1 MKTLLLVTWLI
12 FGQSPS
18 SYQVEFD
25 TAEKCAQAKSAVLLD
40 YERLYG
46 PIVLATRPS
55 ALARAEIN
63 AGRPIY
69 EKPKISALC
78 VDG

>member
-1 MKTLLLVTWLI
+1 MKTVLLVTWLI

-55 ALARAEIN
+55 ALTRAEIN
-63 AGRPIY
+63 AGRPLY

-78 VDG
+78 VDR

>member
-1 MKTLLLVTWLI
+1 MKAVLLVTWLI

-25 TAEKCAQAKSAVLLD
+25 TAEKCGQARSTVLLD
-40 YERLYG
+40 YERVYG
-46 PIVLATRPS
+46 PIQPAPRQTQLT
-55 ALARAEIN
+55 RAEIN

-69 EKPKISALC
+69 EKPKVSVVC
-78 VDG
+78 VER